1 MTAYERA
8 RAAGGKLVLRM
19 EDLYAD
25 HCRMDYAQGIIEDL
39 HWLGIHWEEGPDEGG
54 PCGPYVQSLRREG
67 YLKVWKLLNA
77 AGVIYPSAHTRKDVE
92 RAQSAPH
99 EGDFD
104 PVFPEEFRPEHFEKT
119 DEPGEINWRLK
130 IPYGMSVRFVDK
142 RAGVQEFV
150 AGRDFGDFV
159 VWCKNGWPSYELAVV
174 ADDHDMRVTEVVR
187 GEDLLLS
194 SARQILLYRTL
205 NWVAPA
211 FYHCPLVRDE
221 KGVRLA
227 KRTDAL
233 AIGELRRRGMSPGEV
248 LYLAGKH
255 GAE

>member
-8 RAAGGKLVLRM
+8 LTAGGKLIMRM

-25 HCRMDYAQGIIEDL
+25 HCRMDYADGIIEDL
-39 HWLGIHWEEGPDEGG
+39 HWLGINWSEGPDLGG
-54 PCGPYVQSLRREG
+54 PCGPYVQSLRQRR
-67 YLKVWKLLNA
+67 YFDVWKMLNA
-77 AGVIYPSAHTRKDVE
+77 AGVIYPSAHTRRDVE

-104 PVFPEEFRPEHFEKT
+104 PVFPSSLRPT
-119 DEPGEINWRLK
+119 DFGPVSEPGEVNWRLR
-130 IPYGMSVRFVDK
+130 IPYGTAVRFLDG
-142 RAGVQEFV
+142 RAGAQEFV

-174 ADDHDMRVTEVVR
+174 VDDHDMRITEVVR

-194 SARQILLYRTL
+194 TARQILLYRAL
-205 NWVAPA
+205 RWVAPA
-211 FYHCPLVRDE
+211 FYHCELVRDE
-221 KGVRLA
+221 NGVRLA

-233 AIGELRRRGMSPGEV
+233 SIGELRRRGMSPDDV
-248 LYLAGKH
+248 LKMASV
-255 GAE
+255 